1 MFFLVYNE
9 YVWAEY
15 ALSPVTAVHFLQIGR
30 CRRRKNIIIIK
41 IIMGREIFYAVQ

>member
-15 ALSPVTAVHFLQIGR
+15 ALSPVTAAHFLQNR
-30 CRRRKNIIIIK
+30 PLQTKEKHHNIK